1 MKQNSKIALSA
12 IVFSGAIGLT
22 VGPTWAQ
29 VKPTPSPGADRPG
42 AAQQREDPS
51 AKPGTAQQKED
62 PSAKPG
68 AKAGPEAGRAGSDPG
83 RMGADTGEKAGTAG
97 RAGTQKYSQ
106 ETIKEVQQ
114 ALKEKG
120 HDPGAI
126 DGIMGQKT
134 GQALRDFQKKNN
146 LKATGALD
154 DETAQK
160 LGVSLNGGGKPAG
173 KPEGMSREKGSE
185 GKAPARKGAGGESA
199 TEPKK

>member
-29 VKPTPSPGADRPG
+29 DKPTPSPGADRPG
-42 AAQQREDPS
+42 A
-51 AKPGTAQQKED
+51 AQQKED

-68 AKAGPEAGRAGSDPG
+68 AKAGPEAGRTGSDPG

-97 RAGTQKYSQ
+97 RAGAQKYSQ

-146 LKATGALD
+146 VKATGVLD
-154 DETAQK
+154 EETAQK

>member
-29 VKPTPSPGADRPG
+29 DKPTTPSPGADRPG
-42 AAQQREDPS
+42 AAQQKEGPS

-68 AKAGPEAGRAGSDPG
+68 AKMGSEAGRAGSEPG
-83 RMGADTGEKAGTAG
+83 KMGAEEKTAAPG
-97 RAGTQKYSQ
+97 RAGAQKYSQ

-114 ALKEKG
+114 ALKGKG

-126 DGIMGQKT
+126 DGIMGQQT
-134 GQALRDFQKKNN
+134 SQALRDFQKKNN
-146 LKATGALD
+146 VKATGALD
-154 DETAQK
+154 EETAQK
-160 LGVSLNGGGKPAG
+160 LGVSLNGGAKAAG
-173 KPEGMSREKGSE
+173 KPEGMAGEKGTE
-185 GKAPARKGAGGESA
+185 GKAPARKGAAGESA
-199 TEPKK
+199 TEQKK